1 MKKKAQSNP
10 IMLIF
15 GAIILVL
22 IALAFIT
29 SVANTKSTQT
39 DLLSVSDEQF
49 NLQTLDCYTD
59 DGEVNESNSACNL
72 TVSNWYSAGDWR
84 LSESPCYLSSVAVT
98 NDTGTALIKD
108 VDYVLYSSIG
118 TIQLLNTTDTSNSS
132 DTLSDNVVE
141 SDYSYCDSGY
151 LTSSGDRGLA
161 NLWTTMMI
169 LVLIG
174 GLVAIVLRIWKG

>member
-98 NDTGTALIKD
+98 NDTGTAL
-108 VDYVLYSSIG
+108 
-118 TIQLLNTTDTSNSS
+118 TETSNSS